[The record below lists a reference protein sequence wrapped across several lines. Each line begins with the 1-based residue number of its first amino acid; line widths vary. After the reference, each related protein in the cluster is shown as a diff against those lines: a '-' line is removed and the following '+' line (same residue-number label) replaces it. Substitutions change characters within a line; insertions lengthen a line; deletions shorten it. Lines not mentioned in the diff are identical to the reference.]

1 MIAIIFLIISIV
13 KLNQCL
19 KAMKKMDLENFQDV
33 KAFLRAKIKV
43 TIFCIIATI
52 ALEILSVGMILGYNA
67 R

>member
-1 MIAIIFLIISIV
+1 MIAIIFLVIAIV

-19 KAMKKMDLENFQDV
+19 KAMKKMDIENFQDV
-33 KAFLRAKIKV
+33 KAFLTAKIKV

-52 ALEILSVGMILGYNA
+52 ILEILSVGVILGYNA